1 MKFCY
6 ITFICLFSCFTLSV
20 TAQKIQNINPTTQ
33 LLDAFSYSAQKY
45 NIPEDLLKAIS
56 YAETRFSNIIET
68 ANNNSSR
75 IYPVTYGI
83 MGLRDDKRM
92 GHSLID
98 GAKLI
103 NRLPESVAVNP
114 QLNIEAAA
122 ALLNS
127 IADSMK
133 INRSNLNNWKPVV
146 EEYSGIPQ
154 PDIRPFFSYDVF
166 KVLYDGTNIKGININ
181 VNPQIDMSQ
190 FPGNVNPKNKSKSIQ
205 SIQYQHSIDYPP
217 ADWDPSPNFN
227 ANAITPLFL
236 VVHDTE
242 CNFAVALSTLTD
254 PNNNNNPVSS
264 HYLIRS
270 SDGYIIQLVREH
282 DRAWHV
288 GCWNP
293 YMIGVEHEGY
303 VSDSSFFTDSMYIAS
318 ANLYRHLIETWGI
331 PLDSNHVIGHDEH
344 LYPWWRNYIYANYP
358 YIDPTC
364 NTHTDPGQYWNW
376 KKFFSLI
383 KGDATVPNV
392 ASFSPSSSTDSV
404 WSNSKVSINFN
415 MAMNQIS
422 TQNSF
427 SISPSVKG
435 SFSWQ
440 NYSHTLIFTPAGLL
454 PYSTSYTISLNHN
467 AVSILGIPLSDSLSF
482 QFNTKPYIAL
492 NLANTYPAENENQVS
507 SSVKF
512 IIRFNI
518 PIIYGSLGG
527 RVSLQDSAGNKMS
540 IKNPVYNISGNEGVL
555 SFSPS
560 SNLSDNSKYYLILK
574 AGIQSIN
581 GSILPG
587 DTTVSFN
594 TGQSNF
600 VKGTEIDN
608 FESINNWQQP
618 EYSGSTKGVDTADTK
633 FDIVYGTSVDG
644 YYSGRISYK
653 FIDSSGGVCR
663 VYDADNPDIG
673 SSRDDAFGMW
683 VFGDASNNFLEYWFF
698 VNSNQNAAVRADTL
712 NWTGWKFVEIPLN
725 KIGGSGDILFHSIV
739 IVQSSSGIDSGIIF
753 TDEAQYR
760 NPSINNVDSKPSLA
774 NINFNLFQNY
784 PNPFNPSTTIRY
796 SVPSGESINSNS
808 PRQTKLIV
816 YDILGREIAVLVD
829 EKKSPGV
836 YSVLFNTGNLPSGVY
851 FYRLNVESFNN
862 KRIYSANKKMILLK

>member
-6 ITFICLFSCFTLSV
+6 LAFISIFFTLSV
-20 TAQKIQNINPTTQ
+20 SAQITQNITTTTQ
-33 LLDAFSYSAQKY
+33 LLNAFSYSAKKY

-56 YAETRFSNIIET
+56 YTETRFSNIIET
-68 ANNNSSR
+68 ASKNSSR

-83 MGLRDDKRM
+83 MGLRDDLRM
-92 GHSLID
+92 GHSLIE

-103 NRLPESVAVNP
+103 GRLPETVAINP

-133 INRSNLNNWKPVV
+133 INRANLNNWKSVV

-154 PDIRPFFSYDVF
+154 KDIRPFFSFDVF
-166 KVLYDGTNIKGININ
+166 KVLFEGTNIKGINIK

-190 FPGNVNPKNKSKSIQ
+190 FPHKVNPANKSKNIQ
-205 SIQYQHSIDYPP
+205 SIQYPHSIDYPP

-242 CNFAVALSTLTD
+242 CNFAVALFTLTD
-254 PNNNNNPVSS
+254 PNNNGNPVSS

-303 VSDSSFFTDSMYIAS
+303 VKDSSSFTDTMYKAS

-344 LYPWWRNYIYANYP
+344 LYAWWRNYINKNYS

-376 KKFFSLI
+376 NKFFSLI
-383 KGDATVPNV
+383 SSDATVPNV
-392 ASFSPSSSTDSV
+392 ASFNPSNSTDSV
-404 WSNSKVSINFN
+404 WSNSQVTINFN
-415 MAMNQIS
+415 MAMNQVS

-435 SFSWQ
+435 SFAWQ
-440 NYSHTLIFTPAGLL
+440 NYSHTMIFTPAGQLA
-454 PYSTSYTISLNHN
+454 YSTTYSISLNHN
-467 AVSILGIPLSDSLSF
+467 ASSILGVPLNDSLSF
-482 QFNTKPYIAL
+482 KFSTKPFIQL
-492 NLANTYPAENENQVS
+492 NVSKTYPAEYENQIS

-512 IIRFNI
+512 IIRLNT

-527 RVSLQDSAGNKMS
+527 RVLLEDSSGNKLT
-540 IKNPVYNISGNEGVL
+540 IKNPVYSIIQNEGVL

-560 SNLSDNSKYYLILK
+560 NNLSDNSKYNVILK
-574 AGIQSIN
+574 AGIQSIT
-581 GSILPG
+581 GSTLLN
-587 DTTVSFN
+587 DTAISFN
-594 TGQSNF
+594 TGKSNF

-618 EYSGSTKGVDTADTK
+618 EYSGSTIGVDTSKTK
-633 FDIVYGTSVDG
+633 FDIAYGTYIDG
-644 YYSGRISYK
+644 YSSGRISYL
-653 FIDSSGGVCR
+653 FNDSTGGICR
-663 VYDADNPDIG
+663 VYDADNPGIG
-673 SSRDDAFGMW
+673 SDRNDDFGMW
-683 VFGDASNNFLEYWFF
+683 VFGDASDNYLEYWFF
-698 VNSNQNAAVRADTL
+698 INSNQNVVVRADTL
-712 NWTGWKFVEIPLN
+712 NWTGWKYVEIPLN
-725 KIGGSGDILFHSIV
+725 KISGNGDILFQSVV
-739 IVQSSSGIDSGIIF
+739 IVRNNTGIDSGMIYI
-753 TDEAQYR
+753 DEAQYR
-760 NPSINNVDSKPSLA
+760 NPSFNNVNLNQPIA
-774 NINFNLFQNY
+774 NINFTLYQNY

-796 SVPSGESINSNS
+796 SVPSSEGLNFNSQL
-808 PRQTKLIV
+808 QTKLIV
-816 YDILGREIAVLVD
+816 YDILGRELYVLVN
-829 EKKSPGV
+829 EKKSPGN
-836 YSVLFNTGNLPSGVY
+836 YSVSFNAENLPSGVY
-851 FYRLNVESFNN
+851 FYRLNVESFND
-862 KRIYSANKKMILLK
+862 KLLFTTSKKMILLK